1 MGLLGF
7 WCKLLKTREIEP
19 VCKVCNGRC
28 KILWRKLLS
37 LHFSELLMR
46 NAVTQ
51 SHVTSYT
58 CKILWCEKWGANW
71 CRCRAMNANHVAAKK
86 EVSSDPVQCPYTLGH
101 VPIGV
106 GHNPI
111 PCLTCHLEVRPHQ
124 QQLQCRSCR
133 RWQQRVCRQA
143 KLGNRSGVN
152 LQDSDLV
159 RLPATCT
166 VPSIGV
172 AGNVYRIYRTNK
184 QDLYLAMHTF
194 RTISAISIMKV
205 N

>member
-1 MGLLGF
+1 MPEHDETTHTLSVL
-7 WCKLLKTREIEP
+7 EITDLDQP
-19 VCKVCNGRC
+19 VTP
-28 KILWRKLLS
+28 S
-37 LHFSELLMR
+37 D
-46 NAVTQ
+46 
-51 SHVTSYT
+51 
-58 CKILWCEKWGANW
+58 
-71 CRCRAMNANHVAAKK
+71 VAAKID
-86 EVSSDPVQCPYTLGH
+86 VPSDPVQCPYTLTH

-111 PCLTCHLEVRPHQ
+111 PCLTCHLEVRPRQ
-124 QQLQCRSCR
+124 QQL
-133 RWQQRVCRQA
+133 RWQHCVCRQA

-184 QDLYLAMHTF
+184 QDLYMAMHTF
-194 RTISAISIMKV
+194 RTISATSIMKV

>member
-1 MGLLGF
+1 MPEHDETTHTLSVL
-7 WCKLLKTREIEP
+7 EITDLDQP
-19 VCKVCNGRC
+19 VTP
-28 KILWRKLLS
+28 S
-37 LHFSELLMR
+37 D
-46 NAVTQ
+46 
-51 SHVTSYT
+51 
-58 CKILWCEKWGANW
+58 
-71 CRCRAMNANHVAAKK
+71 VAAKK
-86 EVSSDPVQCPYTLGH
+86 EVPSDPVQCPCTLAH

-111 PCLTCHLEVRPHQ
+111 PCLTCHLEVRPRQ
-124 QQLQCRSCR
+124 QKLQCWPCR
-133 RWQQRVCRQA
+133 RWQHRVCRQA

-159 RLPATCT
+159 KLPATCT

-194 RTISAISIMKV
+194 RTISATSIMKG